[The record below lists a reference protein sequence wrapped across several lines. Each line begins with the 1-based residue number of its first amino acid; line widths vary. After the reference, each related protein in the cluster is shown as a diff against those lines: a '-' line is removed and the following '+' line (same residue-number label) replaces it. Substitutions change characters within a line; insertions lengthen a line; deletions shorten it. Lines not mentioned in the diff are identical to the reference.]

1 MPRSCSISFA
11 RTLAV
16 VSNEILVIATIRSDR
31 LGAWQQHA
39 SVKAVNEH
47 GDLPFEV
54 RPIASMPMA
63 RIGDIVRGPAVYE
76 GLRID
81 DDLIDAIRADTAT
94 PDALPLLAYT
104 LQYLHGHF
112 AHDGRLTLAQYR
124 SFGGLEGSVRSQAD
138 AAIAIDK
145 LNEADRSALK
155 MAFVPG
161 LVRATAE
168 GGFNRSRALPHR
180 SAAARCVVYSTSFD
194 EARLLT
200 TDTRS
205 HGGVTVEIAHE
216 SLLRVWP
223 TLTRW
228 IADDAQSLR
237 RLEAMQRAARDW
249 AQAGRDED
257 FLAHRDQRL
266 FDAEALVAVPHFSSA
281 LEDIDRAYL
290 VNCRNAQNARDR
302 EASMA
307 RDRELA
313 RLTEAQ
319 IAQSRFLVE
328 RAEQAFNAGEP
339 VHAALLG
346 LASLPDPGSGVDR
359 PVIHEAERITWY
371 ACQNIRERFVLSC
384 ENQEVRTATFSPDGS
399 LVLTVTSDGLAAL
412 WDART
417 GLLVDQIGGRSD
429 RFTSAIFS
437 PDGSGILTVSSN
449 DTMCLRATHS
459 LEVKYTRRLEGY
471 IHTTLFS
478 QDGARLITLAGMWAI
493 DANDKKSVDLWDA
506 LLIPAQAAHHNE
518 MMSPA
523 VTE

>member
-1 MPRSCSISFA
+1 MLALDQAEELLAAERGDDAAKLLDLFRA
-11 RTLAV
+11 TLAV

-168 GGFNRSRALPHR
+168 GGFNRSRALLTALPPR
-180 SAAARCVVYSTSFD
+180 AVSYIRRLVD

-200 TDTRS
+200 TDTDP

-216 SLLRVWP
+216 LLLRVSADPHTGLP
-223 TLTRW
+223 TTCK
-228 IADDAQSLR
+228 
-237 RLEAMQRAARDW
+237 ARDGCRRS
-249 AQAGRDED
+249 APRAIGRKLVETWTPRS
-257 FLAHRDQRL
+257 RDLRL
-266 FDAEALVAVPHFSSA
+266 FDAEALVVVPYFSSA
-281 LEDIDRAYL
+281 LRRSTAST
-290 VNCRNAQNARDR
+290 CQPPQRSKCARPR
-302 EASMA
+302 G
-307 RDRELA
+307 
-313 RLTEAQ
+313 Q
-319 IAQSRFLVE
+319 Y
-328 RAEQAFNAGEP
+328 GP
-339 VHAALLG
+339 
-346 LASLPDPGSGVDR
+346 
-359 PVIHEAERITWY
+359 
-371 ACQNIRERFVLSC
+371 
-384 ENQEVRTATFSPDGS
+384 
-399 LVLTVTSDGLAAL
+399 
-412 WDART
+412 
-417 GLLVDQIGGRSD
+417 
-429 RFTSAIFS
+429 
-437 PDGSGILTVSSN
+437 
-449 DTMCLRATHS
+449 
-459 LEVKYTRRLEGY
+459 
-471 IHTTLFS
+471 
-478 QDGARLITLAGMWAI
+478 
-493 DANDKKSVDLWDA
+493 
-506 LLIPAQAAHHNE
+506 
-518 MMSPA
+518 
-523 VTE
+523 